1 MPATLT
7 SMLRALLAGG
17 ALACTPLAVVAQAPP
32 SAAQSPAP
40 GATPMSGPAQ
50 SPAPGAVPTSG
61 PAQAAA
67 GPTPTPVSAPAAG
80 AAQPS
85 VSTPAQAAAAPT
97 PPPMSGPVPAPAA
110 NAPSG
115 PPRGAQ
121 AVREFLGL
129 GPAPDAAAAKR
140 GAPIFAS
147 NCAFCHGPQARG
159 AEGPS
164 LIYSELVLK
173 DVHGA
178 TVADFLKAGR
188 PEKGMPSFATLSDE
202 QRRDVA
208 EFLHQQIE
216 DVANRG
222 TYEIKNIVLGNPKKG
237 ASYVA
242 AHCLGCHSITGD
254 LKGLGEKW
262 RPADL
267 QRYWIMPPR
276 TAALAIT
283 ATVRS
288 PHGAGDAHRPSGGQ
302 RERDGQHASEGA
314 PASESPPASE
324 GPPASEAQH
333 WQGRVQQIDDFR
345 ISLVNES
352 GQLTVVERTPGVTV
366 ELHDPL
372 APHVAMIGNLADPDM
387 INVTAYLESLK

>member
-1 MPATLT
+1 MPAP
-7 SMLRALLAGG
+7 AG
-17 ALACTPLAVVAQAPP
+17 
-32 SAAQSPAP
+32 
-40 GATPMSGPAQ
+40 
-50 SPAPGAVPTSG
+50 
-61 PAQAAA
+61 
-67 GPTPTPVSAPAAG
+67 
-80 AAQPS
+80 
-85 VSTPAQAAAAPT
+85 
-97 PPPMSGPVPAPAA
+97 PAA
-110 NAPSG
+110 NAPNG

-178 TVADFLKAGR
+178 TIADFLKAGR

-202 QRRDVA
+202 QRKDVA

-222 TYEIKNIVLGNPKKG
+222 TYEIKNIVLGDPKKG

-242 AHCLGCHSITGD
+242 AHCLGCHSLTGD
-254 LKGLGEKW
+254 LKGLGKKW

-267 QRYWIMPPR
+267 QRNWIMPPR
-276 TAALAIT
+276 TAARAIT
-283 ATVRS
+283 ATVRDS
-288 PHGAGDAHRPSGGQ
+288 HRPN
-302 RERDGQHASEGA
+302 D
-314 PASESPPASE
+314 
-324 GPPASEAQH
+324 AQH
-333 WQGRVQQIDDFR
+333 TWQGRVQQIDDFR
-345 ISLVNES
+345 VSLVSDS
-352 GQLTVVERTPGVTV
+352 GQLTVIERNPGVTV

-387 INVTAYLESLK
+387 INVTAYLETLK

>member
-1 MPATLT
+1 MPATVKG
-7 SMLRALLAGG
+7 MLRVLLAG
-17 ALACTPLAVVAQAPP
+17 ATLACQPLALLVQAPT
-32 SAAQSPAP
+32 AAA
-40 GATPMSGPAQ
+40 
-50 SPAPGAVPTSG
+50 AVPT
-61 PAQAAA
+61 PAPPAA
-67 GPTPTPVSAPAAG
+67 SAPG
-80 AAQPS
+80 
-85 VSTPAQAAAAPT
+85 
-97 PPPMSGPVPAPAA
+97 
-110 NAPSG
+110 G

-178 TVADFLKAGR
+178 TIADFLKAGR

-202 QRRDVA
+202 QRKDLA

-222 TYEIKNIVLGNPKKG
+222 TYEIKNIVLGDPKKG

-267 QRYWIMPPR
+267 QRNWIMPPR

-283 ATVRS
+283 ATVRDS
-288 PHGAGDAHRPSGGQ
+288 HRPNDTQ
-302 RERDGQHASEGA
+302 RANDGQPTADS
-314 PASESPPASE
+314 
-324 GPPASEAQH
+324 QH
-333 WQGRVQQIDDFR
+333 TWQGRLQQIDDFHV
-345 ISLVNES
+345 SLVSDS
-352 GQLTVVERTPGVTV
+352 GQLTVIERNPGVTV

-387 INVTAYLESLK
+387 INVTAYLETLK